1 VSLGVA
7 AERSCIFISYRR
19 DDACGASGRVWDWLR
34 IGFGRERVFRDV
46 ASIWAGK
53 WRQKIDEALEAS
65 KACVAVIGRRW
76 ADGTNLP
83 RLLDPSDM
91 VRHELETA
99 LASGER
105 GELTVIPLLVEST
118 QLRDIPKD
126 ELPESLRP
134 LLADWNVLA
143 LSESGWDEDTRRL
156 IETIASATGLP
167 VNPELEDWMA
177 LMRGALNPPVSFV
190 DSLLDTEDHEGRV
203 QALEA
208 LLHLAAIA
216 DPAERP
222 ALKAAMAE
230 MARRGTI
237 LAEKVLEQEVEK
249 SHLLRREAEH
259 VEANAEQ
266 QQTGVE
272 RAREGDAARHVGNLA
287 VYRGDF
293 EKACD
298 YFERALHANPE
309 DLEAAYRLG
318 DACITR
324 GDTRKAQRVF
334 DDMIENGISLGCLW
348 QRLLR
353 VNWIEHT
360 MRCRGDYPG
369 ALAACQAGVT
379 IREGLVKRDPAN
391 TEWQRDLSVSHDQIG
406 DVLVAQGDGPGA
418 LAAYQAGL
426 TIREGLAKS
435 DPANTQWHVDVAASC
450 AKLGSLESLLSI
462 QERSEYLSHGLKLL
476 TELKQAGRLYPNQ
489 DWTGWFENALNT
501 LT

>member
-1 VSLGVA
+1 MSTGLA

-19 DDACGASGRVWDWLR
+19 DDARGASGRVWDWLR

-46 ASIWAGK
+46 ASIGAGK
-53 WRQKIDEALEAS
+53 WRQKIEQALAAS

-76 ADGTNLP
+76 ADATNLP
-83 RLLDPSDM
+83 RLQDPNDM

-99 LASGER
+99 LASGDQEV
-105 GELTVIPLLVEST
+105 LTVIPLLVEDA
-118 QLRDIPKD
+118 QLAQIPAD
-126 ELPESLRP
+126 QLPESLRP
-134 LLADWNVLA
+134 LLGDWNVLE

-177 LMRGALNPPVSFV
+177 LMRGALNPPGSFI
-190 DSLLDTEDHEGRV
+190 DLLDTEDHEGRV

-230 MARRGTI
+230 MARWGTF

-249 SHLLRREAEH
+249 SHLLRSEAEH

-266 QQTGVE
+266 KQTGVE
-272 RAREGDAARHVGNLA
+272 RAREGDAALHVGNLA
-287 VYRGDF
+287 VCRGDF
-293 EKACD
+293 EKAYD

-318 DACITR
+318 NECILR
-324 GDTRKAQRVF
+324 GDARKAQRVF
-334 DDMIENGISLGCLW
+334 DDMIEKGISLGCLW
-348 QRLLR
+348 QRLFSIFS
-353 VNWIEHT
+353 IEHM
-360 MRCRGDYPG
+360 MRRRRDYPG
-369 ALAACQAGVT
+369 PLAACQAALT

-391 TEWQRDLSVSHDQIG
+391 TEWQRDLSVSHTQFG
-406 DVLVAQGDGPGA
+406 DLLLWQSDGPGA

-426 TIREGLAKS
+426 TIRQGLAKS
-435 DPANTQWHVDVAASC
+435 DPANTQWHVDVAESC
-450 AKLGSLESLLSI
+450 ARLGSLESLLSI

-489 DWTGWFENALNT
+489 DWTGWFENTLNT